1 MDTRAYQGGFSAG
14 NKKFSISRTRIAKPP
29 SKRYSSQRGL
39 ENQKENKMF
48 KTGKAV
54 LVVTATL
61 AIVSTLFTSP
71 AQALGTPKVQQVVT
85 WGWEDGAD
93 RSHRDF
99 SEEDYDTA
107 AEMPQLQVTVT
118 PTNVGRRVVLES
130 LDDMTRTW
138 LQVAYS
144 STNAAGIAKLSV
156 DPSCDETGFWCD
168 HDTTYRIRVLKSGT
182 QKLIVSRPFT
192 ISYTAITAATM

>member
-1 MDTRAYQGGFSAG
+1 
-14 NKKFSISRTRIAKPP
+14 
-29 SKRYSSQRGL
+29 
-39 ENQKENKMF
+39 MF
-48 KTGKAV
+48 KSGKAV

-61 AIVSTLFTSP
+61 AIISTLFTAP

-93 RSHRDF
+93 KSHRDF
-99 SEEDYDTA
+99 AEEDYDTA

-130 LDDMTRTW
+130 FDDMTLTW
-138 LQVAYS
+138 LQVAIS
-144 STNAAGIAKLSV
+144 ATNAGGIAKLSV
-156 DPSCDETGFWCD
+156 DPSCDETGTWCD
-168 HDTTYRIRVLKSGT
+168 HDTSYRIRVLKSGT
-182 QKLIVSRPFT
+182 QKLIISRPFT

>member
-1 MDTRAYQGGFSAG
+1 
-14 NKKFSISRTRIAKPP
+14 
-29 SKRYSSQRGL
+29 
-39 ENQKENKMF
+39 MF

-61 AIVSTLFTSP
+61 AIFSTLFTSP

-144 STNAAGIAKLSV
+144 STNAAGVAKLSV